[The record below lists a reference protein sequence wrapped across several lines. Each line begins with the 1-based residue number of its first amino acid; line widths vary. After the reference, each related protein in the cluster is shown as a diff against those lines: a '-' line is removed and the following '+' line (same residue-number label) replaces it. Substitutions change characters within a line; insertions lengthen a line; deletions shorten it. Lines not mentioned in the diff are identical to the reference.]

1 MALAGRER
9 DERPRVRC
17 PECGKRLKLPAGKPG
32 KIFRCPVCGGSVIA
46 PLDADVVN
54 VSPQDLSAQ
63 ALRQMGWAPSFVKR
77 KRYKSIERVAN
88 FISKEYADLAQS
100 CATLLAEKPLEEH
113 EAAGLILRMRREKG
127 RRLVDFA
134 RRTFAE
140 VNRDIRELERHP
152 LRRQRDLAERLE
164 ALRRERRD
172 LAIFMKVMF
181 NVDLPGVDLT
191 ALEGRRPK
199 APSAPAPDRAGD
211 GPGPAPGDAPSR

>member
-1 MALAGRER
+1 MALARRER

-63 ALRQMGWAPSFVKR
+63 ALRQMGWAPSFVRR

-100 CATLLAEKPLEEH
+100 CATLLAEKPLEER
-113 EAAGLILRMRREKG
+113 EAAGHILRMRREKG

-152 LRRQRDLAERLE
+152 LRRQQDLAERLE

-181 NVDLPGVDLT
+181 NVDLPGVHLT
-191 ALEGRRPK
+191 ALEGRRPA
-199 APSAPAPDRAGD
+199 APSAPAPDRPGGD
-211 GPGPAPGDAPSR
+211 AGPAPGDAPPR